1 MAIRILEGPQAEPIS
16 LIEAKAHLRVDDTAD
31 DTLIDGLIR
40 AAREYC
46 ETLQGR
52 ALMVQTIQMVLDQV
66 PGRSFEIPLPP
77 LVSVR
82 SIEVSYEDGT
92 TATVPAS
99 DYLVDTA
106 SQPGRVSLKRDAD
119 WPAEKEYAE
128 LNAFSVTFEAGYGDE
143 GEDVPQTTRQAILL
157 LIGHWYEHRE
167 EISAGEMMQEVPMG
181 AKALLQMNRVQF
193 PA

>member
-119 WPAEKEYAE
+119 WPAENEYAE

>member
-1 MAIRILEGPQAEPIS
+1 MAIRILEGSQAEPIS

-82 SIEVSYEDGT
+82 SIEVAYEDGT
-92 TATVPAS
+92 TAMVPAS

-143 GEDVPQTTRQAILL
+143 GEDVPQATRQAILL

-167 EISAGEMMQEVPMG
+167 EIAAGEMMQEVPMG